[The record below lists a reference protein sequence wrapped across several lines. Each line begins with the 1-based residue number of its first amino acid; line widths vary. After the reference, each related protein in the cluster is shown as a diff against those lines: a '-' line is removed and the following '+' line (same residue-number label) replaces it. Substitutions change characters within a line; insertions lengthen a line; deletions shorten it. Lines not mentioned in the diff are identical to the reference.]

1 MATDDD
7 IRAIKD
13 RMREWAGLL
22 VERKAFPLLLVYV
35 GQDNE
40 LRFLTTAPP
49 GTIAIADALERAAAS
64 IRIESN

>member
-1 MATDDD
+1 MPTDDD
-7 IRAIKD
+7 VRAIKD

-35 GQDNE
+35 GPDNE
-40 LRFLTTAPP
+40 LRFLTTAGP
-49 GTIAIADALERAAAS
+49 GTIQVADALERAAAS